1 MPVSSLYKYT
11 GRKYTYRTRG
21 NGGRED
27 EAMELREYLKEHK
40 LITDGA
46 MGTYYS
52 RLLNNDNAVS
62 EFGNLTEEATI
73 TAIHKG
79 YIKAGAELI
88 RTNTFAANRQTLN
101 QTGKEQKELIK
112 KAYRLAKR
120 AVAESAEEGQAKS
133 RRVYI
138 ACNIGPI
145 PENGTRTE
153 EDILLEYQDICDA
166 FFEEGGDIFLFETF
180 SDFYYLKSLVR
191 YIKAKKPEAFII
203 TDFCLNK
210 NGFTTKGISART
222 ILETIEETKEI
233 EAGGFN
239 CGIGSGHMYQI
250 LKKLPL
256 PVGKFIFAM
265 PNAGYPE
272 QFQNRLLFMDNEGY
286 FRENIQRICDLGI
299 DAVGGCCGT
308 TPDYIKNM
316 AEKLSLK
323 EAFRGNRIVLSG
335 IKETNVE
342 VRPNEFYQTFQEKK
356 KVVAVELDPPFDA
369 SDETVIACA
378 NKLKGTG
385 TDIITLADSPM
396 GRSRVDSVLMALKL
410 RNETGL
416 PVMPHICCRD
426 KNVIAM
432 RSMILGAY
440 VSGIRNILIVTGDPI
455 PSEHRQST
463 TGVFD
468 YNSIQLMSY
477 VKEMNREHFK
487 EEPIYYGGALNY
499 GRGPIEKV
507 IERMEKKIEAG
518 ASYFLTQPVFTE
530 EDIRRLEE
538 IKSKVRTKI
547 LCGIMPLVSYRN
559 ANFIK
564 NEISGIHVPDWV
576 VEKYRP
582 DMDREEAEWVGA
594 DIASQIIKDLSP
606 FADGYYFM
614 LPFNRVSLM
623 NKIVIR

>member
-1 MPVSSLYKYT
+1 
-11 GRKYTYRTRG
+11 
-21 NGGRED
+21 
-27 EAMELREYLKEHK
+27 MELREYLTEHK

-52 RLLNNDNAVS
+52 RFLNNDSAVS
-62 EFGNLTEEATI
+62 EFGNLTEEDTI
-73 TAIHKG
+73 VNIHQA

-101 QTGKEQKELIK
+101 QTKEEQKELIK
-112 KAYRLAKR
+112 KAYQLAKR
-120 AVAESAEEGQAKS
+120 AVKKAKEQ
-133 RRVYI
+133 VYI
-138 ACNIGPI
+138 ACDIGPI

-153 EDILLEYQDICDA
+153 EDILSEYQDICNA
-166 FFEEGGDIFLFETF
+166 FLEEGGDIFLFETF
-180 SDFYYLKSLVR
+180 SDFYYLKPLVK
-191 YIKAKKPEAFII
+191 YIRDKKPAAFII

-210 NGFTTKGISART
+210 NGFTAKGISARS
-222 ILETIEETKEI
+222 ILETIEETDEI

-250 LKKLPL
+250 LRKLTL
-256 PVGKFIFAM
+256 PAGKFIFAM

-272 QFQNRLLFMDNEGY
+272 QFRNRLIFMDNEGY
-286 FRENIQRICDLGI
+286 FRENIQRICELGI

-316 AEKLSLK
+316 AEKLSL
-323 EAFRGNRIVLSG
+323 EESYRGERKVLSVMREA
-335 IKETNVE
+335 KVE
-342 VRPNEFYQTFQEKK
+342 VRPNEFYQVFKEKK

-369 SDETVIACA
+369 KDEAVIACA
-378 NKLKGTG
+378 HRLKETG

-410 RNETGL
+410 HNETGL

-426 KNVIAM
+426 KNMIAM
-432 RSMILGAY
+432 RSCILGAY
-440 VSGIRNILIVTGDPI
+440 TNGIRNILVVTGDPI

-468 YNSIQLMSY
+468 YNSIQLMNY
-477 VKEMNREHFK
+477 VKEMNREHFAQ
-487 EEPIYYGGALNY
+487 EPIYYGGALNY

-538 IKSKVRTKI
+538 IKAKVNTKI

-582 DMDREEAEWVGA
+582 DMDKAEAEWVGA

-606 FADGYYFM
+606 YADGYYFM

-623 NKIVIR
+623 EKIIIK

>member
-1 MPVSSLYKYT
+1 M
-11 GRKYTYRTRG
+11 
-21 NGGRED
+21 D
-27 EAMELREYLKEHK
+27 LREYLKEHK

-62 EFGNLTEEATI
+62 EFGNLTEEETI
-73 TAIHKG
+73 VNIHKA
-79 YIKAGAELI
+79 YMKAGAALI
-88 RTNTFAANRQTLN
+88 RTNTFAANRQTLG
-101 QTGKEQKELIK
+101 QTKEEQELLIK
-112 KAYRLAKR
+112 KAYQLAKR
-120 AVAESAEEGQAKS
+120 AVEEVLKEESFPGDTKAFKGS
-133 RRVYI
+133 RQVYV

-145 PENGTRTE
+145 PENGTKPE
-153 EDILLEYQDICDA
+153 EDILSEYQDICDVFLEA
-166 FFEEGGDIFLFETF
+166 GGEVFLFETF
-180 SDFYYLKSLVR
+180 SDFYYLKNLVK
-191 YIKAKKPEAFII
+191 YIKEKKPEAFII

-210 NGFTTKGISART
+210 NGFTSKGISARS

-250 LKKLPL
+250 LKKLTL

-272 QFQNRLLFMDNEGY
+272 QFRNRLIFMDNEGY
-286 FRENIQRICDLGI
+286 FRENIQRICSLGV

-308 TPDYIKNM
+308 TPDYIENM
-316 AEKLSLK
+316 TEKLFLDDL
-323 EAFRGNRIVLSG
+323 FRGDRKVLAG
-335 IKETNVE
+335 IKEAGIE
-342 VRPNEFYQTFQEKK
+342 VRTNEFYQNFQEKK

-369 SDETVIACA
+369 SDEAVIACA
-378 NKLKGTG
+378 LKLKDTG
-385 TDIITLADSPM
+385 TDMITMADSPM

-410 RNETGL
+410 HNETGL

-426 KNVIAM
+426 KNMIAM

-440 VSGIRNILIVTGDPI
+440 LNGIRNLLVVTGDPI

-468 YNSIQLMSY
+468 YNSIQLMNY
-477 VKEMNREHFK
+477 VKEMNREHFSG
-487 EEPIYYGGALNY
+487 EPIYYGGALNY

-507 IERMEKKIEAG
+507 IERIERKIEAG
-518 ASYFLTQPVFTE
+518 AKYFLTQPVFSE
-530 EDIRRLEE
+530 EDIRRLE
-538 IKSKVRTKI
+538 IIRSKVDTKI

-576 VEKYRP
+576 IEKYRP
-582 DMDREEAEWVGA
+582 DMSKEEAEWVGA
-594 DIASQIIKDLSP
+594 DIASCIIKDLSS

-623 NKIVIR
+623 EKIKVQ

>member
-1 MPVSSLYKYT
+1 M
-11 GRKYTYRTRG
+11 G
-21 NGGRED
+21 
-27 EAMELREYLKEHK
+27 LRAYLKEHK

-62 EFGNLTEEATI
+62 EFGNLTEEETI
-73 TAIHKG
+73 VNIHKA
-79 YIKAGAELI
+79 YIKAGARLI

-101 QTGKEQKELIK
+101 QTKEEQKELIK
-112 KAYRLAKR
+112 KAYQLAGR
-120 AVAESAEEGQAKS
+120 AAGKAQD
-133 RRVYI
+133 VYV

-153 EDILLEYQDICDA
+153 EDILLEYKDICNA
-166 FFEEGGDIFLFETF
+166 FLEEGGDIFLFETF
-180 SDFYYLKSLVR
+180 SDFYYLKPLVK
-191 YIKAKKPEAFII
+191 YIREKSPNAFII

-210 NGFTTKGISART
+210 NGFTAKGISARS
-222 ILETIEETKEI
+222 ILENIEETDEI

-250 LKKLPL
+250 LRKLTL
-256 PVGKFIFAM
+256 PAGKFIFAM

-272 QFQNRLLFMDNEGY
+272 QFKNRLIFMDNEGY
-286 FRENIQRICDLGI
+286 FRENIQRICELGI

-323 EAFRGNRIVLSG
+323 EAYRGERKVLSV
-335 IKETNVE
+335 IKDAKIE
-342 VRPNEFYQTFQEKK
+342 VRPNEFYQVFEEKK
-356 KVVAVELDPPFDA
+356 KVVAVELDPPFDTK
-369 SDETVIACA
+369 DEAVIACA
-378 NKLKGTG
+378 HKLKETG

-396 GRSRVDSVLMALKL
+396 GRSRVDSILMALKL
-410 RNETGL
+410 HNETGMT
-416 PVMPHICCRD
+416 VMPHICCRD
-426 KNVIAM
+426 KNMIAM

-440 VSGIRNILIVTGDPI
+440 LSGIRNVLIVTGDPI

-468 YNSIQLMSY
+468 YNSIQLMNY
-477 VKEMNREHFK
+477 VKEMNREHFAQ
-487 EEPIYYGGALNY
+487 EPIYYGGALNY

-518 ASYFLTQPVFTE
+518 AKYFLTQPVFTE
-530 EDIRRLEE
+530 EDIKRLEE
-538 IKSKVRTKI
+538 IKAKVKTKI

-594 DIASQIIKDLSP
+594 GIASQIIKDLSS

-623 NKIVIR
+623 EKIVIQ